1 MPCTVIGDRV
11 KFAVVVGV
19 AAALV
24 ALNGCGSGDVLVHSQ
39 SARPIG
45 ETAATQCPIEYKTL
59 ATATQAYWASTG
71 GPPSSEGE
79 LITSGMLRA
88 EVGGFDLLIGDDDFE
103 LIAVDDCK
111 GFQPS

>member
-1 MPCTVIGDRV
+1 V
-11 KFAVVVGV
+11 KFGVVLGVVVSVV
-19 AAALV
+19 AST
-24 ALNGCGSGDVLVHSQ
+24 GCGRGEVLVHSQ

-45 ETAATQCPIEYKTL
+45 ETAAVQCPIEYKTL
-59 ATATQAYWASTG
+59 TVATEAYWASTG

-79 LITSGMLRA
+79 LISAGMLRD
-88 EVGGFDLLIGDDDFE
+88 EVGGFDLLIGDDDYE